1 LAAVRRNHF
10 PIVAKPSGND
20 HRLALASIKQR
31 GSVMWNIIISLI
43 YDQSCEKYLAE
54 VSRHAHLWI

>member
-1 LAAVRRNHF
+1 
-10 PIVAKPSGND
+10 
-20 HRLALASIKQR
+20 
-31 GSVMWNIIISLI
+31 MWNIIISLI